1 MKKKLTP
8 EELEQREL
16 VEKLIKKAQAKT
28 PQDVRTLLTKISKD
42 IFEVML
48 EKELTNHLGYDF
60 HDKENKQTANSRNG
74 SSSKTL
80 KSDFG
85 NLSITMPR
93 DRDSSFKP
101 IVIPKGSRM
110 LEGMEEKILSLY
122 AMGVTQRD
130 ICTFTKDIYGCEL
143 SPEAVSDIV
152 AAVEEKVNEWLM
164 RPLKETYA
172 MIFMDAAVFNI
183 RTNGAVKNMAVNILL
198 GIDLYGRKDILG
210 FWTCE
215 NESAKFWLSVLNDLK
230 SRGVKDT
237 FFFCIDGLKGF
248 SQAIKAVYPE
258 SKIQRC
264 IVHQVRYC
272 TRFVSFKDRK
282 ELCDDMKKIYKAD
295 NEEQALIALDELAKK
310 WDAKYPYVS
319 KSWRENWAELSTFF
333 AYPNEIRRLIYTTN
347 AIESFNSLLRKYT
360 KNRGAFMN
368 EMSLYKLIYLASEK
382 LLKKWSAAIK
392 NWGLIFA
399 QLNIMFPERLAG
411 YVK

>member
-16 VEKLIKKAQAKT
+16 VEKLIKKTQAKT
-28 PQDVRTLLTKISKD
+28 PQDVRALLTRLSKEM
-42 IFEVML
+42 FEVML
-48 EKELTNHLGYDF
+48 EKELKNHLGYDY
-60 HDKENKQTANSRNG
+60 HDKENKQTVNSRNG
-74 SSSKTL
+74 SSTKTL

-85 NLSITMPR
+85 NLSIVMPR

-130 ICTFTKDIYGCEL
+130 ICKFTEDIYGCEL

-152 AAVEEKVNEWLM
+152 AAVEEKVKEWLM
-164 RPLKETYA
+164 RPLKEAYA

-183 RTNGAVKNMAVNILL
+183 RMNGAVKNTAVNVLL
-198 GIDLYGRKDILG
+198 GVDLYGRKDILG

-237 FFFCIDGLKGF
+237 FFFCIDGLRGF

-258 SKIQRC
+258 SMIQRC

-272 TRFVSFKDRK
+272 TRFVNFKDRK
-282 ELCDDMKKIYKAD
+282 ELCEDMKKIYRAD

-310 WDAKYPYVS
+310 WDGKYPYVS

-382 LLKKWSAAIK
+382 LMKKWSVAIK

-399 QLNIMFPERLAG
+399 QLNIMFPERMAV
-411 YVK
+411 YVN

>member
-16 VEKLIKKAQAKT
+16 VEKLIKKTQAKT
-28 PQDVRTLLTKISKD
+28 PQDVRALLSKISKE

-60 HDKENKQTANSRNG
+60 HDKDNKQTANSRNG
-74 SSSKTL
+74 SSTKIL

-85 NLSITMPR
+85 NLSIVMPR

-130 ICTFTKDIYGCEL
+130 ICKFTEDIYGCEL

-152 AAVEEKVNEWLM
+152 AAVEEKVKEWLM
-164 RPLKETYA
+164 RPLKEAYA
-172 MIFMDAAVFNI
+172 IIFMDAAVFNI
-183 RTNGAVKNMAVNILL
+183 RMNGAVKNTAVNVLL
-198 GIDLYGRKDILG
+198 GVDLYGRKDILG

-237 FFFCIDGLKGF
+237 FFFCIDGLRGF

-272 TRFVSFKDRK
+272 TRFVNFKDRK
-282 ELCDDMKKIYKAD
+282 ELCEDMKKIYKAD

-310 WDAKYPYVS
+310 WDGKYPYVS

-368 EMSLYKLIYLASEK
+368 EMSLYKLIYLASER
-382 LLKKWSAAIK
+382 LMKKWSAAIK

-399 QLNIMFPERLAG
+399 QLNIMFPERMAV
-411 YVK
+411 YVN

>member
-16 VEKLIKKAQAKT
+16 VEKLIKKTQAKT
-28 PQDVRTLLTKISKD
+28 PQDVRALLTRLSKEM
-42 IFEVML
+42 FEVML
-48 EKELTNHLGYDF
+48 EKELKNHLGYDY
-60 HDKENKQTANSRNG
+60 HDKENKQTVNSRNG
-74 SSSKTL
+74 SSTKTL

-85 NLSITMPR
+85 NLSIVMPR

-130 ICTFTKDIYGCEL
+130 ICKFTEDIYGCEL

-152 AAVEEKVNEWLM
+152 SAVEEKVKEWLM
-164 RPLKETYA
+164 RPLKEAYA

-183 RTNGAVKNMAVNILL
+183 RMNGAVKNTAVNVLL
-198 GIDLYGRKDILG
+198 GVDLYGRKDILG

-237 FFFCIDGLKGF
+237 FFFCIDGLRGF

-272 TRFVSFKDRK
+272 TRFVNFKDRK
-282 ELCDDMKKIYKAD
+282 ELCEDMKKIYKAD

-310 WDAKYPYVS
+310 WDGKYPYVS

-368 EMSLYKLIYLASEK
+368 EMSLYKLIYLASER
-382 LLKKWSAAIK
+382 LMKKWSAAIK

-399 QLNIMFPERLAG
+399 QLNIMFPERMAV
-411 YVK
+411 YVN